1 MPRKRLSMRQVHE
14 VLRLKWAVGLSDRQI
29 ARSLG
34 LSRPTVAA
42 YVQRAQVAGLSWPL
56 PDELDA
62 TTLEQRLF
70 PPSPAPG
77 PFTPLTP
84 DWPAV
89 HHELKRKGV
98 TLFLLWQEYKAAT
111 PEGFQYSWFCQ
122 AYRAWAS
129 KLNLVMRQSH
139 RAGEKL
145 FVDYAGQSIPV
156 VNGQTGEVHEAAL
169 FIAVLGA
176 SNYTYV
182 EATWTQSLLDWI
194 GSHVRAFA
202 ALGGVPEIVV
212 PDNLKA
218 AVTRAHRYEPEL
230 NRTYA
235 DLAHHY
241 GVAVIPA
248 RAAKPRD
255 KAKVEVGVQVVE
267 RWIVARLRHHTFFA
281 LAEVNAA
288 IGELLPAL
296 NARPFKKLPG
306 SRQSLFE
313 TLDRPALKPLP
324 GQPYEYAE
332 WKLARVNIDYHV
344 EVEGHYYSVPYALV
358 KQQLEVRVSAQVVEL
373 FHKGTRVASHLRS
386 RLKGRHSTVA
396 AHMPTAHRH
405 YVAWTP
411 QRLIRW
417 AADSGAATA
426 RVVET
431 ILASR
436 PHPQQGFRSCL
447 GIMRL
452 GKSYGTERL
461 EAACRR
467 ALTISAC
474 SYKSIESI
482 LKNGLDRTPLPAT
495 LPATVPPR
503 HANIRGPEY
512 YSTSQGEANADS
524 SHARQTPSPET
535 DGDVSGPARTDA
547 DARDYCGSVR
557 RTPGTA
563 GGSGEYRPGGSTAED
578 PFA

>member
-1 MPRKRLSMRQVHE
+1 
-14 VLRLKWAVGLSDRQI
+14 
-29 ARSLG
+29 
-34 LSRPTVAA
+34 
-42 YVQRAQVAGLSWPL
+42 VQRAQRAGLSWPL
-56 PDELDA
+56 PEGLDDA
-62 TTLEQRLF
+62 TLEQRLF
-70 PPSPAPG
+70 PPLAATG
-77 PFTPLTP
+77 PRTPLA
-84 DWPAV
+84 PAWATV
-89 HHELKRKGV
+89 HRELKRKGV

-129 KLNLVMRQSH
+129 KLTLVMRQHH

-145 FVDYAGQSIPV
+145 FVDYAGQGIPV
-156 VNGQTGEVHEAAL
+156 INGQTGEGQEVAL

-176 SNYTYV
+176 ANSTYA
-182 EATWTQSLLDWI
+182 EATWTQSLPDWI
-194 GSHVRAFA
+194 GSHGRTFT

-218 AVTRAHRYEPEL
+218 AVTRAHRSEPEL

-241 GVAVIPA
+241 GIAVIPA

-255 KAKVEVGVQVVE
+255 KAKVEVGVQVAE
-267 RWIVARLRHHTFFA
+267 RWIVARLRHHTFFT

-288 IGELLPAL
+288 IQPLLLAL
-296 NARPFKKLPG
+296 NTRPFKKLPG

-313 TLDRPALKPLP
+313 PLDRPALQPLP
-324 GQPYEYAE
+324 AQPYEYAE
-332 WKLARVNIDYHV
+332 WKRARVNIDDHV
-344 EVEGHYYSVPYALV
+344 AVDGHDSSVPYALV
-358 KQQLEVRVSAQVVEL
+358 RQQLEVRVSARVVEL
-373 FHKGTRVASHLRS
+373 FHKGTRVASHVRS
-386 RLKGRHSTVA
+386 RLTGHHSTVA

-405 YVAWTP
+405 YVEWTP

-426 RVVET
+426 QVVET

-452 GKSYGTERL
+452 RKSYGTERL

-467 ALTISAC
+467 ALTIGAC
-474 SYKSIESI
+474 SSKSSASI
-482 LKNGLDRTPLPAT
+482 LKNGLDRAPRPPIPAAPAPL
-495 LPATVPPR
+495 R

-512 YSTSQGEANADS
+512 YSLTQGEPDVDS
-524 SHARQTPSPET
+524 SYARHTPSPEI
-535 DGDVSGPARTDA
+535 DGPVSGAPGADP
-547 DARDYCGSVR
+547 DARER
-557 RTPGTA
+557 
-563 GGSGEYRPGGSTAED
+563 
-578 PFA
+578 